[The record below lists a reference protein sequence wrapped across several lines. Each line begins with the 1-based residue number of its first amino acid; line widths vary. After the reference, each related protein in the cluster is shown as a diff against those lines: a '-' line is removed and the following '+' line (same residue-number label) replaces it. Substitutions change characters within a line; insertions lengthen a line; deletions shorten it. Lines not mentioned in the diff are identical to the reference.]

1 MAFAGIKHPQ
11 RSAKSAA
18 ATSLPGAASSISAR
32 WAAATSCRKLSAL
45 PSLFLAVCAND
56 EQSPHQPE

>member
-11 RSAKSAA
+11 RSARSAA

-56 EQSPHQPE
+56 E